1 MPTPTAA
8 AMPLPSP
15 TPTPLPTAY
24 ASVYASAYA
33 SVYASDYASAC
44 VYASA
49 YAYTPTWHIATGH
62 DRLDQQ
68 SVPVVHFRLLAVVH
82 ICNIYIIQY
91 TNAHENI
98 TQQS

>member
-1 MPTPTAA
+1 MPTPTAT

-15 TPTPLPTAY
+15 TPTPLPT
-24 ASVYASAYA
+24 AYA